1 MANKRIYIVARE
13 SGLTSKEIMQQLR
26 GMGIEVKSQM
36 KSLDDETAAK
46 VIASLKGK
54 ADSKKGG
61 AAATKTA
68 ATKKAPAGKKD
79 AAPAIKA
86 PAARKAPTKT
96 TTTATATEA
105 VQAKPEPTK
114 AEAAPAT
121 TDEAPAKPAGTADK
135 QVPAPRSAQRPDR
148 PRATRPPAG
157 TPARGERPRPGGD
170 MPPRGGRPQSGGGR
184 PQSGGGRPQSGGG
197 RPQYGGMQGRG
208 GRPQAGSGMN
218 VTGGRPQV
226 DGTPGTRRRRI
237 KDKRRRRLSPQDM
250 APMKPRAAAPTAPT
264 VSEINITEAV
274 NVKELATKMGIRLK
288 DVMQKLMEQGLM
300 VSLNQS
306 IDPEVAVQI
315 AESFGVKAEVVSFE
329 EDLMMESLKNETAA
343 TTSIVRHPVVT
354 VMGHV
359 DHGKTSLLDA
369 IRKTNVI
376 GGEAGGITQH
386 IGAYHVPV
394 GDKAVIFL
402 DTPGHEAFTRMRA
415 RGADVTDLVV
425 LVVAADDGVMP
436 QTIEA
441 INHAKAAG
449 VPILV
454 AVNKIDK
461 PGTNPMKVKQQLMA
475 HEILTEDLGGDT
487 VTVDISAK
495 EGTGISDLLD
505 MILLVTEMTEHK
517 ASEDR
522 SGTGVVLEAN
532 LDRGRGPVA
541 TVLVQDGSVKVG
553 DHCIA
558 GAFQGKV
565 RAMFDD
571 QGNKVDLVP
580 PSHPVQIIGLQGVPD
595 AGDSFQVVEDVVK
608 ANKIATFRKSRLRAN
623 ALAGD
628 VPRLTLDQ
636 LFQQIE
642 TGVVKELPVIIKADV
657 QGSVEVLHDALSKLE
672 AKEIKTRT
680 IHSGVGA
687 ITENDVLLAT
697 ASNAIIIGFNV
708 RPERGATE
716 LAERENVDIRLHNVV
731 YKVTEEIHK
740 AMAGLLDPEYKEKV
754 LGHVEVRDTFRV
766 PKAGVIAGCHVSDG
780 TVQRKNSVRLLRD
793 NVVIHE
799 GKISSLRR
807 FKDDVTEVKSGFEC
821 GVGLE
826 NYNDIK
832 IGDVIQV
839 FTMERI
845 QPQL

>member
-1 MANKRIYIVARE
+1 
-13 SGLTSKEIMQQLR
+13 
-26 GMGIEVKSQM
+26 
-36 KSLDDETAAK
+36 
-46 VIASLKGK
+46 
-54 ADSKKGG
+54 
-61 AAATKTA
+61 
-68 ATKKAPAGKKD
+68 
-79 AAPAIKA
+79 
-86 PAARKAPTKT
+86 
-96 TTTATATEA
+96 
-105 VQAKPEPTK
+105 
-114 AEAAPAT
+114 
-121 TDEAPAKPAGTADK
+121 
-135 QVPAPRSAQRPDR
+135 
-148 PRATRPPAG
+148 
-157 TPARGERPRPGGD
+157 
-170 MPPRGGRPQSGGGR
+170 
-184 PQSGGGRPQSGGG
+184 
-197 RPQYGGMQGRG
+197 
-208 GRPQAGSGMN
+208 
-218 VTGGRPQV
+218 
-226 DGTPGTRRRRI
+226 
-237 KDKRRRRLSPQDM
+237 
-250 APMKPRAAAPTAPT
+250 MKPRAAAPTTPT
-264 VSEINITEAV
+264 VNEIRITEAV
-274 NVKELATKMGIRLK
+274 NVKELASKMGIRLK
-288 DVMQKLMEQGLM
+288 DVMEKLMQQGLM

-306 IDPEVAVQI
+306 IDPEVAVTI
-315 AESFGVKAEVVSFE
+315 AESFGVAAEVVSFE
-329 EDLMMESLKNETAA
+329 EDLMMESLKNETDAV
-343 TTSIVRHPVVT
+343 TSIVRHPVVT

-394 GDKAVIFL
+394 GDKAIIFL

-415 RGADVTDLVV
+415 RGADVTDLVI

-441 INHAKAAG
+441 INHAKAAE

-461 PGTNPMKVKQQLMA
+461 PGTNPMQVKQQLMA

-558 GAFQGKV
+558 GAYQGKV

-608 ANKIATFRKSRLRAN
+608 ASKISTFRKSRLRAS

-628 VPRLTLDQ
+628 TPRLTLDQ

-687 ITENDVLLAT
+687 VTENDVLLAT

-731 YKVTEEIHK
+731 YKVTEEIHQ

-766 PKAGVIAGCHVSDG
+766 PKAGTIAGCFVSDG
-780 TVQRKNSVRLLRD
+780 LVQRKNSIRLLRD

-799 GKISSLRR
+799 GKISSLKR
-807 FKDDVTEVKSGFEC
+807 FKDDATEVKSGFEC
-821 GVGLE
+821 GIGIE

-839 FTMERI
+839 FTLERI

>member
-1 MANKRIYIVARE
+1 
-13 SGLTSKEIMQQLR
+13 
-26 GMGIEVKSQM
+26 
-36 KSLDDETAAK
+36 
-46 VIASLKGK
+46 
-54 ADSKKGG
+54 
-61 AAATKTA
+61 
-68 ATKKAPAGKKD
+68 
-79 AAPAIKA
+79 
-86 PAARKAPTKT
+86 
-96 TTTATATEA
+96 
-105 VQAKPEPTK
+105 
-114 AEAAPAT
+114 
-121 TDEAPAKPAGTADK
+121 
-135 QVPAPRSAQRPDR
+135 
-148 PRATRPPAG
+148 
-157 TPARGERPRPGGD
+157 
-170 MPPRGGRPQSGGGR
+170 
-184 PQSGGGRPQSGGG
+184 
-197 RPQYGGMQGRG
+197 
-208 GRPQAGSGMN
+208 
-218 VTGGRPQV
+218 
-226 DGTPGTRRRRI
+226 
-237 KDKRRRRLSPQDM
+237 
-250 APMKPRAAAPTAPT
+250 MKPRAAAPTVPT
-264 VSEINITEAV
+264 VSEISITEAV

-306 IDPEVAVQI
+306 IDPEVAVKI
-315 AESFGVKAEVVSFE
+315 AEGFGVSAEVVSFE
-329 EDLMMESLKNETAA
+329 EDLMMESMSKETDQVS
-343 TTSIVRHPVVT
+343 SIIRHPVVT

-369 IRKTNVI
+369 IRQTNVI
-376 GGEAGGITQH
+376 SSEAGGITQH

-415 RGADVTDLVV
+415 RGAGVTDLVI

-436 QTIEA
+436 QTVEA

-461 PGTNPMKVKQQLMA
+461 PGTNPMKVKQQLME

-487 VTVDISAK
+487 VAVDISAK
-495 EGTGISDLLD
+495 QGTGINDLLE
-505 MILLVTEMTEHK
+505 MVLLVTEMTEHK
-517 ASEDR
+517 ASENR
-522 SGTGVVLEAN
+522 SGTGVVLEAK

-541 TVLVQDGSVKVG
+541 TVLVQDGTVKVG

-571 QGNKVDLVP
+571 QGRKVDTIP
-580 PSHPVQIIGLQGVPD
+580 PSHPVQIIGLQGVPE
-595 AGDSFQVVEDVVK
+595 AGDSFQVVDDVVK
-608 ANKIATFRKSRLRAN
+608 ANKITTFRQTRRRDSS
-623 ALAGD
+623 LAGD
-628 VPRLTLDQ
+628 APRLTLDQ

-657 QGSVEVLHDALSKLE
+657 QGSVEVLRDALSKLE
-672 AKEIKTRT
+672 AREIKTRA

-708 RPERGATE
+708 RPERGAVT

-731 YKVTEEIHK
+731 YKVTEEILQ
-740 AMAGLLDPEYKEKV
+740 ALAGLLDPEYKEKV
-754 LGHVEVRDTFRV
+754 LAHVEVRDTFRI
-766 PKAGVIAGCHVSDG
+766 PKAGTIAGCFVTDG

-807 FKDDVTEVKSGFEC
+807 FKDDVTEVKNGFEC
-821 GVGLE
+821 GIGIE
-826 NYNDIK
+826 KYNDIK
-832 IGDVIQV
+832 TGDVIQV

>member
-1 MANKRIYIVARE
+1 
-13 SGLTSKEIMQQLR
+13 
-26 GMGIEVKSQM
+26 MGIEVKSQM
-36 KSLDDETAAK
+36 KSLDEETAAK

-54 ADSKKGG
+54 ADSKKSG
-61 AAATKTA
+61 AAATTA
-68 ATKKAPAGKKD
+68 AVTKKTPAGKKD
-79 AAPAIKA
+79 AAPAKTA
-86 PAARKAPTKT
+86 PAARKAPAKAK
-96 TTTATATEA
+96 TATTEA
-105 VQAKPEPTK
+105 KQDKPEPTK
-114 AEAAPAT
+114 TATAPAT
-121 TDEAPAKPAGTADK
+121 TGEAPAKAARTGDK
-135 QVPAPRSAQRPDR
+135 PGPAPEPARRANRP
-148 PRATRPPAG
+148 PASRPPAG
-157 TPARGERPRPGGD
+157 APARGERPRPGGG
-170 MPPRGGRPQSGGGR
+170 MPPRGGRPQHG
-184 PQSGGGRPQSGGG
+184 
-197 RPQYGGMQGRG
+197 GGMQGRG
-208 GRPQAGSGMN
+208 GRPQQGGEMQGR
-218 VTGGRPQV
+218 GGRPQHGGEMQGRGGRPQHGGGAQGRGGRV
-226 DGTPGTRRRRI
+226 QYGDGVQSRGGRPEAEGKSGARRRRV

-264 VSEINITEAV
+264 VNEINITEAV

-288 DVMQKLMEQGLM
+288 DVMQKLMQQGLM

-329 EDLMMESLKNETAA
+329 EDLMMESLKNETE
-343 TTSIVRHPVVT
+343 TTSSIVRHPVVT

-415 RGADVTDLVV
+415 RGADVTDLVI

-441 INHAKAAG
+441 INHAKAAR

-461 PGTNPMKVKQQLMA
+461 PGADPMKVKQQLMT

-487 VTVDISAK
+487 VSVNISAK
-495 EGTGISDLLD
+495 QGTGISDLLE

-571 QGNKVDLVP
+571 QGNKVDVVP

-595 AGDSFQVVEDVVK
+595 AGDSFQVVEDAVK
-608 ANKIATFRKSRLRAN
+608 ANKIATFRKSRLRAS

-628 VPRLTLDQ
+628 SPRLTLDQ

-687 ITENDVLLAT
+687 INENDVLLAA

-708 RPERGATE
+708 RPERGAME

-731 YKVTEEIHK
+731 YKVTEEIHQ
-740 AMAGLLDPEYKEKV
+740 AMAGLLDPEYKEKI

-780 TVQRKNSVRLLRD
+780 LVQRKNNIRLLRD

-807 FKDDVTEVKSGFEC
+807 FKDDVSEVKSGFEC
-821 GVGLE
+821 GIGIE

-832 IGDVIQV
+832 VGDVIQV
-839 FTMERI
+839 FIMERI

>member
-1 MANKRIYIVARE
+1 
-13 SGLTSKEIMQQLR
+13 
-26 GMGIEVKSQM
+26 
-36 KSLDDETAAK
+36 
-46 VIASLKGK
+46 
-54 ADSKKGG
+54 
-61 AAATKTA
+61 
-68 ATKKAPAGKKD
+68 
-79 AAPAIKA
+79 
-86 PAARKAPTKT
+86 
-96 TTTATATEA
+96 
-105 VQAKPEPTK
+105 
-114 AEAAPAT
+114 
-121 TDEAPAKPAGTADK
+121 
-135 QVPAPRSAQRPDR
+135 
-148 PRATRPPAG
+148 
-157 TPARGERPRPGGD
+157 
-170 MPPRGGRPQSGGGR
+170 
-184 PQSGGGRPQSGGG
+184 
-197 RPQYGGMQGRG
+197 
-208 GRPQAGSGMN
+208 
-218 VTGGRPQV
+218 
-226 DGTPGTRRRRI
+226 
-237 KDKRRRRLSPQDM
+237 
-250 APMKPRAAAPTAPT
+250 MKPRAAAPTAPT
-264 VSEINITEAV
+264 VTEISITEAV
-274 NVKELATKMGIRLK
+274 NVKELASKMGIRLK
-288 DVMQKLMEQGLM
+288 DVMQKLMEQGMM

-306 IDPEVAVQI
+306 IDPEVAVAI
-315 AESFGVKAEVVSFE
+315 AESFGVTAEVVSFE
-329 EDLMMESLKNETAA
+329 EDLMMESLKKETD
-343 TTSIVRHPVVT
+343 TVTSIVRHPVVT

-369 IRKTNVI
+369 IRQTNVI

-386 IGAYHVPV
+386 IGAYHVDV
-394 GDKAVIFL
+394 GDTGKKAVIFL

-415 RGADVTDLVV
+415 RGADVTDLVI

-461 PGTNPMKVKQQLMA
+461 PGADPMKVKQQLMT

-495 EGTGISDLLD
+495 QGTGIKDLLD
-505 MILLVTEMTEHK
+505 MILLVTEMHEHK

-522 SGTGVVLEAN
+522 SGTGVVLEAH

-541 TVLVQDGSVKVG
+541 TVLVQDGTVKVG

-571 QGNKVDLVP
+571 LGQKVESVP
-580 PSHPVQIIGLQGVPD
+580 PSHPVQIIGLQGVPS
-595 AGDSFQVVEDVVK
+595 AGDAYQVVDDVVK
-608 ANKIATFRKSRLRAN
+608 ANKITTFRQSRMRDSD
-623 ALAGD
+623 LAGD
-628 VPRLTLDQ
+628 SPRLTLEQ
-636 LFQQIE
+636 LFAQIE

-657 QGSVEVLHDALSKLE
+657 QGSVEVLRDALSKLE

-708 RPERGATE
+708 RPERGAVL
-716 LAERENVDIRLHNVV
+716 LAERESVDIRLHNVL
-731 YKVTEEIHK
+731 YKVTEEILQ
-740 AMAGLLDPEYKEKV
+740 ALAGLLDPEYKEKV

-766 PKAGVIAGCHVSDG
+766 PKVGTIAGCFVSDG
-780 TVQRKNSVRLLRD
+780 VVSRKNNVRLLRD

-799 GKISSLRR
+799 WKISSLKW
-807 FKDDVTEVKSGFEC
+807 FKDDAAEVKTGFEC
-821 GVGLE
+821 GIGIE

-832 IGDVIQV
+832 VGDVIQV
-839 FTMERI
+839 FTLERI

>member
-1 MANKRIYIVARE
+1 
-13 SGLTSKEIMQQLR
+13 
-26 GMGIEVKSQM
+26 
-36 KSLDDETAAK
+36 
-46 VIASLKGK
+46 
-54 ADSKKGG
+54 
-61 AAATKTA
+61 
-68 ATKKAPAGKKD
+68 
-79 AAPAIKA
+79 
-86 PAARKAPTKT
+86 
-96 TTTATATEA
+96 
-105 VQAKPEPTK
+105 
-114 AEAAPAT
+114 
-121 TDEAPAKPAGTADK
+121 
-135 QVPAPRSAQRPDR
+135 
-148 PRATRPPAG
+148 
-157 TPARGERPRPGGD
+157 
-170 MPPRGGRPQSGGGR
+170 
-184 PQSGGGRPQSGGG
+184 
-197 RPQYGGMQGRG
+197 
-208 GRPQAGSGMN
+208 
-218 VTGGRPQV
+218 
-226 DGTPGTRRRRI
+226 
-237 KDKRRRRLSPQDM
+237 
-250 APMKPRAAAPTAPT
+250 MKPRAAAPTAPT
-264 VSEINITEAV
+264 VTEISITEAV
-274 NVKELATKMGIRLK
+274 NVKELASKMGIRLK
-288 DVMQKLMEQGLM
+288 DVMQKLMEQGMM

-306 IDPEVAVQI
+306 IDPEVAVAI
-315 AESFGVKAEVVSFE
+315 AESFGVTAEVVSFE
-329 EDLMMESLKNETAA
+329 EDLMMESLKKETD
-343 TTSIVRHPVVT
+343 TVTSIVRHPVVT

-369 IRKTNVI
+369 IRQTNVI

-386 IGAYHVPV
+386 IGAYHVDV
-394 GDKAVIFL
+394 GDTGKKAVIFL

-415 RGADVTDLVV
+415 RGADVTDLVI

-461 PGTNPMKVKQQLMA
+461 PGADPMKVKQQLMT

-495 EGTGISDLLD
+495 QGTGIKDLLD
-505 MILLVTEMTEHK
+505 MILLVTEMHEHK

-522 SGTGVVLEAN
+522 SGTGVVLEAH

-541 TVLVQDGSVKVG
+541 TVLVQDGTVKVG

-571 QGNKVDLVP
+571 LGQKVESVP
-580 PSHPVQIIGLQGVPD
+580 PSHPVQIIGLQGVPS
-595 AGDSFQVVEDVVK
+595 AGDAYQVVDDVVK
-608 ANKIATFRKSRLRAN
+608 ANKITTFRQSRMRDSD
-623 ALAGD
+623 LAGD
-628 VPRLTLDQ
+628 SPRLTLEQ
-636 LFQQIE
+636 LFAQIE

-657 QGSVEVLHDALSKLE
+657 QGSVEVLRDALSKLE

-708 RPERGATE
+708 RPERGAVL
-716 LAERENVDIRLHNVV
+716 LAERESVDIRLHNVL
-731 YKVTEEIHK
+731 YKVTEEILQ
-740 AMAGLLDPEYKEKV
+740 ALAGLLDPEYKEKV

-766 PKAGVIAGCHVSDG
+766 PKVGTIAGCFVSDG
-780 TVQRKNSVRLLRD
+780 VVSRKNNVRLLRD

-799 GKISSLRR
+799 GKISSLKR
-807 FKDDVTEVKSGFEC
+807 FKDDAAEVKTGFEC
-821 GVGLE
+821 GIGIE

-832 IGDVIQV
+832 GGDVIQV
-839 FTMERI
+839 FTLERI